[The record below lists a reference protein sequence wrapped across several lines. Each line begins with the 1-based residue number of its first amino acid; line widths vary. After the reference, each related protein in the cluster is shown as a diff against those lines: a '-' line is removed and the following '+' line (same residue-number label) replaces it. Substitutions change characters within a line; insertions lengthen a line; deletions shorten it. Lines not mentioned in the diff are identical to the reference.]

1 MSKIF
6 AKVNGLHEMFDT
18 SVNVL
23 DQSIYD
29 TSKIKDGVLA
39 SHNINENT
47 IFYIKTDSVD
57 HQLDYR
63 GTYIYSHNELFS
75 NYDNKGG
82 QYIQTNIDVNH
93 NDIELG
99 YAFGK
104 ITVSDT
110 NKLWNISY
118 HIQAYSSN
126 NANYNS
132 EYDVYLYGYNN
143 TILGYCAFNAVETF
157 KPYLNHIIVKGTND
171 IKIGLSFIADN
182 NDRKISIIINDYRNC
197 SFEQITEQNISVNDS
212 NIIRFDATTKGL
224 ATSELRVNNATVSG
238 IANVSTANIT
248 NLQATTSTL
257 TDVTITNASVST
269 MTVSTINGVA
279 VGDSPKFTDTDTTY
293 TVTVSGTGNA
303 LSTIGLS
310 GTTITA
316 TLSSFATSGHNHDS
330 AYSPISHTHGNISN
344 EGTITTSNS
353 ISNGDAIVISRS
365 TSGTISKS
373 TITFDG
379 TSSNQFLSQNGTW
392 GSPVDE
398 KVKQSSSTTNQFM
411 PILGAYATTPTSGNS
426 GQAYYNQ
433 NIAINTATNTI
444 KVNACQMTYDA
455 AEDCMKFTFNN

>member
-6 AKVNGLHEMFDT
+6 AKVNGLHKIFNTAENNLGEL
-18 SVNVL
+18 V
-23 DQSIYD
+23 YD
-29 TSKIKDGVLA
+29 ISKLKDDVLA
-39 SHNINENT
+39 NHNVNENT
-47 IFYIKTDSVD
+47 IFYIETDSVD
-57 HQLDYR
+57 HQLDYK

-82 QYIQTNIDVNH
+82 QYIQTNIVVNH
-93 NDIELG
+93 NDTELG

-157 KPYLNHIIVKGTND
+157 KPYLNHIIVKGAND

-197 SFEQITEQNISVNDS
+197 SFEQISEPNIGVGTLNV
-212 NIIRFDATTKGL
+212 IRFDAANKGL
-224 ATSELRVNNATVSG
+224 VTSELSVTNATVSG
-238 IANVSTANIT
+238 TANVSTANIT

-257 TDVTITNASVST
+257 SNVTISSATVST
-269 MTVSTINGVA
+269 MTVSTINGVT
-279 VGDSPKFTDTDTTY
+279 VGDDPKFTDT
-293 TVTVSGTGNA
+293 
-303 LSTIGLS
+303 
-310 GTTITA
+310 
-316 TLSSFATSGHNHDS
+316 
-330 AYSPISHTHGNISN
+330 
-344 EGTITTSNS
+344 
-353 ISNGDAIVISRS
+353 
-365 TSGTISKS
+365 
-373 TITFDG
+373 
-379 TSSNQFLSQNGTW
+379 
-392 GSPVDE
+392 DE